1 MSLLTNKLAQYQ
13 DRIDGLLRSN
23 IDVLDDHA
31 PTLKQAMAYSVLN
44 GGKRMRPFLVYAV
57 GDMLNVSLDDLDFPA
72 IALECVHAYSLI
84 HDDLP
89 AMDDDNLRRGQPTC
103 HIAFDEAT
111 AILAGDALQTL
122 AFDVLVNARFS
133 HIDASQ
139 HMQLIKI
146 LSSASGYQGMCGGQA
161 MDLAATNTS
170 ISQSQ
175 LQQLHQLKTGALI
188 QASVAMPAALAPE
201 IDNASKQRLSEYSAA
216 LGLAFQVQDDIL
228 DVVGDSAVLGKPQGS
243 DQENNK
249 STYPSLLGLAGAKD
263 YLQQLRQQALHALHA
278 LPYNTGLL
286 EDFTHFIVQRDH

>member
-1 MSLLTNKLAQYQ
+1 MSLLNNKLAQYQ
-13 DRIDGLLRSN
+13 ERIDRLLRTN
-23 IDVLDDHA
+23 IDELGDHA

-111 AILAGDALQTL
+111 AILAGDALQTM
-122 AFDVLVNARFS
+122 AFDVLANAHFS
-133 HIDASQ
+133 QIEASHHI
-139 HMQLIKI
+139 QLIKI
-146 LSSASGYQGMCGGQA
+146 LSTASGYQGMCGGQA
-161 MDLAATNTS
+161 MDLAATS
-170 ISQSQ
+170 ISIPQNQ
-175 LQQLHQLKTGALI
+175 LQRLHQLKTGALI
-188 QASVAMPAALAPE
+188 QASVAMPAALASE
-201 IDNASKQRLSEYSAA
+201 IDNSSKQRLSEYSAA